1 MGLCDAGL
9 VEVEHGALEWL
20 ARLRLIYQKEA
31 RRRARRE
38 EEEEEGTMPAA
49 SSEVTAV

>member
-9 VEVEHGALEWL
+9 VEVEHRALEWL

-38 EEEEEGTMPAA
+38 EEGTMPAA

>member
-38 EEEEEGTMPAA
+38 EEEEGTMPAA